1 METDLCTDALPTVAP
16 TWEAMSLPALQDLLC
31 HNADAVALYLHVA
44 RWSHTYDDLV
54 DKDKPVSPE
63 ALHVFV
69 WRMLFDIPLNP
80 FFAANQTILR
90 PLLMTG
96 ILNWIASNEMEAS
109 GEKEQLRV
117 AHVIRYSG
125 ADVLFAC
132 MVLTG
137 GIAHA
142 RLNACKARLMIQD
155 ETWLHYVTEKTT

>member
-1 METDLCTDALPTVAP
+1 MNLPG
-16 TWEAMSLPALQDLLC
+16 LQELLC

-54 DKDKPVSPE
+54 DKDKPVSQE

-69 WRMLFDIPLNP
+69 WRMMFDIPLNP
-80 FFAANQTILR
+80 FFLTHQSVFR

-96 ILNWIASNEMEAS
+96 ILNWIAANQMEAS
-109 GEKEQLRV
+109 GEEEQLRI
-117 AHVIRYSG
+117 AHVIRYSVG
-125 ADVLFAC
+125 DVLFAA

-142 RLNACKARLMIQD
+142 RLNAARARLMIQD
-155 ETWLHYVTEKTT
+155 ETWLHYAAEKTA